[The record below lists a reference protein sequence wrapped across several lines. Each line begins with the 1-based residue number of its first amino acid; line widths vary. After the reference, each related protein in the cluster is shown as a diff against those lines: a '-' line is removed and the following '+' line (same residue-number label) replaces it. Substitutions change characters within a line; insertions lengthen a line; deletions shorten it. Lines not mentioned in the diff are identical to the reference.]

1 LKTLRQILVRFASLF
16 RRRRLE
22 REMAE
27 EMAAHLEMQAEAN
40 RARGM
45 DADEAR
51 YAAQR
56 QFGGVAQV
64 QERCREQRGWLWL
77 ENLGRDLRLAARMLA
92 RSPGFAAT
100 AILTLACGIGAT
112 TAVFSGVD
120 ALLFRSLPLRAPGDL
135 VVAAATGAGVGT
147 REFPYPLFDNSGT
160 NLPFPY
166 AFYTRLRE
174 GGAALEDVAAVTG
187 WPMQRAVVAADFG
200 GTEPVSA
207 VVEEVSGN
215 YFALLGVPLALGRG
229 LTEEDDRPG
238 DVAPVAVV
246 SHDFWRL
253 RLGADPAA
261 VGKTVRL
268 DGMPV
273 TIVGVAAR
281 GFAGAQVGLR
291 CDLWFPLRRG
301 GVLDVNMPWGPQA
314 LQNERQPLVHILGR
328 LRTGVPR
335 RQAAAELDGA
345 FQNKL
350 AELDPRRQLAATSPE
365 REKLLEQH
373 LALLPAGSGYGGLR
387 ASLRT
392 RLVVLMALVGVLQLA
407 ACLNVAG
414 LLLARGAAR
423 EREFAVRAALGASR
437 SRVLGQL
444 LTECLLLAAVA
455 GALGLALAVAAA
467 RFLQDGAPGLQLAI
481 DARVVFFALGTTL
494 CTAFAAGLVPA
505 WRLSRRGL
513 DGGMRAMRPARSRLN
528 AALVV
533 AQIGFAFVLLAV
545 AGLFGR
551 TLRNVATADTGFE
564 QPNRLLFDVGLSP
577 EIEPPQR
584 AQTYQRIAANLAGL
598 AGVESATYYQGISLL
613 GDTAFALD
621 FDAPGVEA
629 PPGPPRRASLVHVG
643 PRFFETMGVPLL
655 RGRDFGRRDEGAMAA
670 GAPAAASDAVHEA
683 DYARRKPVV
692 KTGGAVPALVIG
704 EWGARQLFG
713 DSDPI
718 GRQVRLNGQWPFE
731 IVGVAKDVK
740 YGGMRDEPRFIFFMA
755 TSVTPNAMR
764 VTFAVRT
771 AGTPAALAA
780 GLRTAVQQIDG
791 RAQLSG
797 FRTVADR
804 LADATAQER
813 FTARLAGFFGAFALA
828 LSGLGLFGL
837 MSYTVS
843 RRTREFGVRLA
854 LGAPLRGILQMVV
867 RESLLLCVVG
877 CGFGVLAALGL
888 ARTIAGM
895 LYGVT
900 AEDPLTYALAGGT
913 LLAVAGLACVWPAL
927 RAARVDP
934 VEALRAE

>member
-1 LKTLRQILVRFASLF
+1 MQ
-16 RRRRLE
+16 
-22 REMAE
+22 E
-27 EMAAHLEMQAEAN
+27 EMAAHLELQTEAN

-45 DADEAR
+45 DAEEAR
-51 YAAQR
+51 YAALR

-77 ENLGRDLRLAARMLA
+77 ENLGRDLRLAARMLV
-92 RSPGFAAT
+92 RSPGFAVT

-120 ALLFRSLPLRAPGDL
+120 ALLFRPLPLRAPGDL

-174 GGAALEDVAAVTG
+174 SGAALEDVAAVTG
-187 WPMQRAVVAADFG
+187 WPIQRSAVAADFG

-291 CDLWFPLRRG
+291 CELWFPLRRA

-328 LRTGVPR
+328 LRAGVPR

-350 AELDPRRQLAATSPE
+350 AELDPRRQSAATSPE

-392 RLVVLMALVGVLQLA
+392 RLAVLMALVGVLQLA

-467 RFLQDGAPGLQLAI
+467 RFLQDGASGLQLAI
-481 DARVVFFALGTTL
+481 DARVVLFALGTTL
-494 CTAFAAGLVPA
+494 CTALAAGLVPA

-584 AQTYQRIAANLAGL
+584 AQTCQRIAANLAGL

-629 PPGPPRRASLVHVG
+629 PAGPPRRASLVHVG
-643 PRFFETMGVPLL
+643 PRFFATMGVPLL
-655 RGRDFGRRDEGAMAA
+655 RGRDFGERDEAAMAN
-670 GAPAAASDAVHEA
+670 G
-683 DYARRKPVV
+683 
-692 KTGGAVPALVIG
+692 VPALVIG

-713 DSDPI
+713 DADPI
-718 GRQVRLNGQWPFE
+718 GRHVRLNGQWPFE

-755 TSVTPNAMR
+755 ASVTPNAMR

-771 AGTPAALAA
+771 AGKPAALAA

-813 FTARLAGFFGAFALA
+813 FTARLAGFFGAFALT

-900 AEDPLTYALAGGT
+900 AEDPLTYALAAGT
-913 LLAVAGLACVWPAL
+913 MLAVAGLACAWPAL